1 MSISRRNVLKVLGT
15 GAVIVA
21 AGAGGFAMTREPT
34 AALAPWG
41 DAAGVTGD
49 VRVRALAHAIL
60 APNPHN
66 RQPWLVDLG
75 TPGEATLYCQLDRR
89 LPDTDPF
96 DRQITIGLGCFLELL
111 RMAAAE
117 FGASTEITP
126 FPDGVPGERLDRKAI
141 ARIKF
146 IEDGDVSRDPL
157 FGQIFKRRTNR
168 ESYDSSR
175 PLSNQDLAALEA
187 FGDGDAGLRT
197 SNTAAMLGDLRALT
211 SSAFQVEID
220 TPRTFMESVDLM
232 RIGKS
237 EINANPDGLNLR
249 GPMIEALYAVGLLT
263 RDQLADVDD
272 PANKTVIAEIR
283 NKIESAMGY
292 FWITTPDDSRL
303 SQLEA
308 GRLYMRAGL
317 QVTEQGLAMQPLSQA
332 LQEYPEMD
340 GHYSD
345 LHNLLGVEFPNRV
358 QMLARLG
365 YADQVGPSPRWPVL
379 SRIIAN

>member
-1 MSISRRNVLKVLGT
+1 MSVSRRNVLKVLGT

-21 AGAGGFAMTREPT
+21 AGAGGFVMTREPT
-34 AALAPWG
+34 AALAPWS
-41 DAAGVTGD
+41 DAAQVTGD

-66 RQPWLVDLG
+66 RQPWLVDLN

-117 FGASTEITP
+117 DGYGVEISV
-126 FPDGVPGERLDRKAI
+126 FPEGIPGERLDRKPI
-141 ARIKF
+141 AHLRF
-146 IEDGDVSRDPL
+146 VEGGENSGDPL
-157 FGQIFKRRTNR
+157 FKYIFERRTNR
-168 ESYDSSR
+168 EMYDIDR
-175 PLSNQDLAALEA
+175 AIGGQEIAALESV
-187 FGDGDAGLRT
+187 GDGDARLSVT
-197 SNTAAMLGDLRALT
+197 NNAAIGNDLRALT

-232 RIGKS
+232 RVGKS
-237 EINANPDGLNLR
+237 EINANPDGLSLR
-249 GPMIEALYAVGLLT
+249 GPMIEALYAAGLFT
-263 RDQLADVDD
+263 RDQLADTND
-272 PANKTVIAEIR
+272 PANKSAIADIR
-283 NKIESAMGY
+283 KSIESAMGY

-303 SQLEA
+303 NQLEA
-308 GRLYMRAGL
+308 GRLYVRAGL
-317 QVTEQGLAMQPLSQA
+317 KVAGQGLAMQPLSQA

-340 GHYSD
+340 AHYSD
-345 LHNLLGVEFPNRV
+345 LHKLLGVEFPNRV

-365 YADQVGPSPRWPVL
+365 YADQVGPSPRWPAQ
-379 SRIIAN
+379 SRIIEN